1 MRFADGARHSER
13 VRLPVPLSPPRHM
26 TESNMQTLRA
36 TMHREIVLSNVLPTP
51 RFRYSPVV
59 RVGPFVFVSGLVGL
73 DPLTGSLADGG
84 AYGQTA
90 QILRN
95 LTRLCDE
102 QSWALS
108 DLVVARVFCA
118 NTEEVAAVNKAWE
131 EAFEYI
137 EPPARTF
144 VTVSGL
150 PLGAAVEIE
159 FQLLSEER
167 RN

>member
-1 MRFADGARHSER
+1 
-13 VRLPVPLSPPRHM
+13 
-26 TESNMQTLRA
+26 
-36 TMHREIVLSNVLPTP
+36 MHREIVSSNVLPTP

-73 DPLTGSLADGG
+73 DPSTGSLADGG

-90 QILRN
+90 QILGN
-95 LTRLCDE
+95 LKRLCDE
-102 QSWALS
+102 QSWTLS

-118 NTEEVAAVNKAWE
+118 NTADAAAVNEAWE
-131 EAFEYI
+131 EAFEHV

-144 VTVSGL
+144 VTVSRL

-159 FQLLSEER
+159 FQLLPGER
-167 RN
+167 RS